1 MAEPVFDEHPLE
13 EYFRS
18 SWRSGFNIPRFP
30 CSDYGGTETGET
42 SQILPGGAPEFIAEP
57 DDSECA
63 SAVGWLDPEHLP
75 YIVVEAIQSPESTFA
90 ERFKYDVISSSL
102 LSTSIAAPL
111 SATRRSFSPELPG
124 RLDQES
130 NASQSSSLEQNEP
143 TVIPSSLTEFN
154 WLIVSVS
161 IAAVALFY
169 EFYFV
174 AIFLIGGA
182 TYSWHAEKVLSEKAS
197 IMSAT
202 LRVLNDV
209 ISSGNVWD
217 SAVNEAMA
225 VIEKEERSQCDN
237 VRQLLSALTE
247 PSQLSQLSEM
257 YAPSSP
263 MRETFPSLNQP
274 RPLSV
279 PLSRQRT
286 MSGPADKRA
295 TWNGS
300 YASLALAGSP
310 TSHLQKRRSY
320 RNSDM
325 LSLFDAQSAK
335 VSSLSAP
342 PSPLVPISLQGVQEE
357 DDDESPSASPAAH
370 SEYFGAAL
378 LDFQRKRRSAGME
391 TIGIPPPPSYS
402 SHSPRSH
409 RSSGSTSFSPVL
421 RTIPSSR
428 FTTVHT
434 TRHPLSLSGLQL
446 ALHGA
451 LSAKRYA
458 CSHLLALRFEEDED
472 DSYWEDV
479 RSVMALLTSTFEDA
493 SSRLMEALNE
503 AERKRVQDERPSPE
517 RDVAAP
523 VLSPAPRS
531 RTMAEMISFAPM
543 PSHLSRFAAHVDA
556 ISTALNEARL
566 HLEQT
571 VASLRDPSP
580 AEGVTSAGGSATVA
594 QEHPA
599 FQAYDRLRKELGF
612 ALRECERGREQLL
625 DIVSGP
631 RIPSTNEDADDSPGL
646 GQDSESEP
654 SERPGPSSPAIR
666 LPNLA
671 NESVTLALSPGDE
684 QLDDATAHLLL
695 TASSQHLPPPGIEQ
709 VYEADTGV
717 VAPFTRERSK
727 LTREERIKL
736 AKSRRESAVS
746 DLMDPSEQSRRS
758 SVERWGPGGEV
769 VQELKDVIWKVSEKR
784 RKLVGQS
791 ESQSCPEQ
799 EQPSLVVHDTP
810 RTAELQSPEVVAS

>member
-1 MAEPVFDEHPLE
+1 
-13 EYFRS
+13 
-18 SWRSGFNIPRFP
+18 
-30 CSDYGGTETGET
+30 
-42 SQILPGGAPEFIAEP
+42 
-57 DDSECA
+57 
-63 SAVGWLDPEHLP
+63 
-75 YIVVEAIQSPESTFA
+75 
-90 ERFKYDVISSSL
+90 
-102 LSTSIAAPL
+102 
-111 SATRRSFSPELPG
+111 
-124 RLDQES
+124 
-130 NASQSSSLEQNEP
+130 
-143 TVIPSSLTEFN
+143 
-154 WLIVSVS
+154 
-161 IAAVALFY
+161 
-169 EFYFV
+169 
-174 AIFLIGGA
+174 
-182 TYSWHAEKVLSEKAS
+182 
-197 IMSAT
+197 
-202 LRVLNDV
+202 
-209 ISSGNVWD
+209 
-217 SAVNEAMA
+217 
-225 VIEKEERSQCDN
+225 
-237 VRQLLSALTE
+237 
-247 PSQLSQLSEM
+247 
-257 YAPSSP
+257 
-263 MRETFPSLNQP
+263 
-274 RPLSV
+274 
-279 PLSRQRT
+279 

-335 VSSLSAP
+335 ASSLSAP

-370 SEYFGAAL
+370 SEIFGAAL

-523 VLSPAPRS
+523 VLSPALRS

-631 RIPSTNEDADDSPGL
+631 RIPPTNEDADDSPGL

-666 LPNLA
+666 LPDLA

-810 RTAELQSPEVVAS
+810 RTAELQSPEAVAS